1 MKKKGYCI
9 HAYPRVLIK
18 LVVFVI
24 DVEKMNGDELLIT
37 LIVDPIGYACRNC
50 DDVALSDTSN
60 LLMAV
65 FLLGA
70 ILALSLLTLS
80 LLSLLT
86 LPLMLR
92 LLLRFFETLRATR
105 EYDS

>member
-1 MKKKGYCI
+1 M

-24 DVEKMNGDELLIT
+24 GVEKMNGDKFLIT
-37 LIVDPIGYACRNC
+37 LIVGPIGYSGGNC
-50 DDVALSDTSN
+50 DYVALSDTSN

-70 ILALSLLTLS
+70 ILALFLLSLLTLLTLS
-80 LLSLLT
+80 LLSSVT
-86 LPLMLR
+86 LPSLLR
-92 LLLRFFETLRATR
+92 LLLRFFECLRATR
-105 EYDS
+105 EHDS